1 MRMVTAPTDHVV
13 VVGAGLSGLAAAL
26 YLRGSGRRVTVLE
39 RGVDPGGR
47 VGVFR
52 GPDYE
57 ADSGATVLTMP
68 SLITDALAAVDAA
81 GATSLRFVRVEPG
94 YHARFADGRHLDVYA
109 DRDAMFA
116 EVQRFAGTEEARR
129 YIDLRRWLGDVF
141 DAEYERFMASN
152 FDSPLDLVSSGPAR
166 RDLARLLRLG
176 GFGRLG
182 RRVGHFL
189 SDPDLAR
196 VFTFQALYAGL
207 APAEALGVYA
217 AIAHMD
223 TSLGVYFPVGGMRAI
238 ARSMVDALRAAGGIV
253 ETNTDVDRIEY
264 VGRRATRV
272 CARDGR
278 RFDCDALVL
287 TVDLGEWRDFD
298 VPAPAVRASPSA
310 VVALGTVPTRVSDA
324 WPDAHH
330 SIDFG
335 AAWSSTFTEILGG
348 RLMSDPSL
356 LITRPARTD
365 PGLLIERSDGG
376 SGACAATRKR
386 GSGACAATRK
396 RGSGARA
403 ATRKRG
409 SGARGATR
417 KQSYEPLS
425 VLAPCPNLDAAP
437 LPWSA
442 LGPAYLREVLGVLER
457 RGYAGIAEHFVLDRL
472 DTPQTWRDQGM
483 LAGSPFSAA
492 HLFRQTGP
500 FRPSNLVRTR
510 DNVVLAG
517 CGTVPG
523 VGVPTVLLSGGSP
536 RRGSPARL
544 IGRIQTEP
552 LNSVLGH
559 SVLLST
565 ASFRAQRLFE
575 QSRWSTSR
583 STAGRVVRS
592 CPSIDNPATCGFV
605 QTDAAQLDP

>member
-81 GATSLRFVRVEPG
+81 GATSLRFVRVEPA

-166 RDLARLLRLG
+166 RDLTRLLRLG

-196 VFTFQALYAGL
+196 VFTFQSLYAGL
-207 APAEALGVYA
+207 APAQALGVYA

-335 AAWSSTFTEILGG
+335 AAWSSTFAEILGG

-376 SGACAATRKR
+376 SGAC
-386 GSGACAATRK
+386 
-396 RGSGARA
+396 A

-523 VGVPTVLLSGGSP
+523 VGVPTVLLSG
-536 RRGSPARL
+536 RLAAAR
-544 IGRIQTEP
+544 ITGE
-552 LNSVLGH
+552 
-559 SVLLST
+559 
-565 ASFRAQRLFE
+565 ADRAH
-575 QSRWSTSR
+575 
-583 STAGRVVRS
+583 
-592 CPSIDNPATCGFV
+592 PD
-605 QTDAAQLDP
+605 